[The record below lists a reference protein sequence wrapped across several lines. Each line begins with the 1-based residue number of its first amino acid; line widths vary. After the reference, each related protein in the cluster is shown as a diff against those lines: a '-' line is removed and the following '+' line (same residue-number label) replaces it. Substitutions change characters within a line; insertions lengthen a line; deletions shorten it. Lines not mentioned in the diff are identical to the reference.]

1 MIEAKFDLI
10 QLARSLTK
18 AGKLFGDTT
27 KGAVARWGVQTCR
40 ELAVST
46 QVFGKGGAKKKQVA
60 AIHAGVTG
68 AIAEVTERQFREL
81 QSGKKKTAKIRN
93 RWVQVEQSRLLADV
107 DAAMKWI
114 EDHRDSKGRTARLPQ
129 DEIGIAPKGI
139 VAKVRKLRA
148 ERAGAAK
155 GPWLG
160 AGVDIARR
168 QTGTDR
174 INIGK
179 NFLGYAQKHSARGSA
194 TATANP
200 FRPIASLKNGAKHSG
215 SSYVLSEKEKR
226 KAILFG
232 ARKTLSWY
240 KHATKRKLDS
250 V

>member
-1 MIEAKFDLI
+1 MVHAEFDI
-10 QLARSLTK
+10 IKLARSIIK
-18 AGKLFGDTT
+18 AGKAFGDTNR
-27 KGAVARWGVQTCR
+27 GAVARWGVQTCR

-46 QVFGKGGAKKKQVA
+46 QAYGKSGTKKKQQFAIEADARRVIWPVDSVKPSRTGRTVRYSFEGKSGNWAQSRFLKDEA
-60 AIHAGVTG
+60 AVNDWIEMNRTRRRA
-68 AIAEVTERQFREL
+68 R
-81 QSGKKKTAKIRN
+81 TAKLPFS
-93 RWVQVEQSRLLADV
+93 ELAICTIDV
-107 DAAMKWI
+107 FNKAMK
-114 EDHRDSKGRTARLPQ
+114 GRFA
-129 DEIGIAPKGI
+129 
-139 VAKVRKLRA
+139 
-148 ERAGAAK
+148 RAGMAK
-155 GPWLG
+155 GGWLG
-160 AGVDIARR
+160 AGADIAKR

-179 NFLGYAQKHSARGSA
+179 NFLGYAQKHSAKGSA

-250 V
+250 A